1 MRAIRFTEQSK
12 ALNSAASEP
21 KLGRPASAPRLNRP
35 ASAASSAA
43 GLQASRGF
51 SASLSTL
58 PRSKA
63 RPQTSSGVRSTTVRS
78 TDDESEESLF
88 ELRDLPALAA
98 SSAEVYVL
106 PGAVGERLAHE
117 MKPPAQQA
125 RRKGTQAWV
134 QGDVQRAIQEFSS
147 AIDLE
152 PVGSRARTDA
162 LQLRCAGLLRAGRH
176 EEALTDAQ
184 LVVQA
189 LQGFDGAG
197 GLAGIV
203 ADATASG
210 SSVPGRSA
218 VAQAKLAS
226 EAARAAEYKVAAWQL
241 HGLALSGCERHAE
254 AAASFARALGLRP
267 DTPHA
272 AALTRQFLDAATACK
287 TTGQPASL
295 PLAVYLQGGPRAPPR
310 LAPERSPVFRLLLR
324 PRFPPWPLEL
334 NMQGLMGRIADP
346 TKSGGGG
353 GGSGEGGATADAGD
367 ADAGDGDART
377 TRFSMFCAFQQMPAE
392 PHMCL
397 ASHRP
402 RTCSH
407 LPTEYTMALLT
418 MALLTMALLARC
430 VASYRPDRESLVLL
444 QLRVDGQI
452 QALSNSSE
460 DAWELVRAIV
470 SIAGARHSK
479 YSWCAP

>member
-1 MRAIRFTEQSK
+1 MRALRFTEQSK
-12 ALNSAASEP
+12 ALQSSAVSET
-21 KLGRPASAPRLNRP
+21 KLGRPASAPRLNRPASAASLNRPASAASLNRP

-63 RPQTSSGVRSTTVRS
+63 RPQTSSGVRSTAATADPS
-78 TDDESEESLF
+78 EESEESLF

-98 SSAEVYVL
+98 GNAEVYVL
-106 PGAVGERLAHE
+106 PGSVGERLAHE
-117 MKPPAQQA
+117 MRPPAQQA

-176 EEALTDAQ
+176 AEALEDAQ
-184 LVVQA
+184 IVVQA

-197 GLAGIV
+197 GLASVV
-203 ADATASG
+203 AEATG

-218 VAQAKLAS
+218 VAQAKLA
-226 EAARAAEYKVAAWQL
+226 AAAAAAAEYKVAAWQL

-272 AALTRQFLDAATACK
+272 AALTRQFLDAASACK
-287 TTGQPASL
+287 TTGQPAAL
-295 PLAVYLQGGPRAPPR
+295 PLSVYLVRGTNARATLR

-334 NMQGLMGRIADP
+334 NMMGLMGRIADP
-346 TKSGGGG
+346 TKGGGGGGG
-353 GGSGEGGATADAGD
+353 GGSGADTATADAGD
-367 ADAGDGDART
+367 ADAGDSDART

-392 PHMCL
+392 PHMCV
-397 ASHRP
+397 
-402 RTCSH
+402 
-407 LPTEYTMALLT
+407 AL
-418 MALLTMALLARC
+418 
-430 VASYRPDRESLVLL
+430 
-444 QLRVDGQI
+444 
-452 QALSNSSE
+452 
-460 DAWELVRAIV
+460 
-470 SIAGARHSK
+470 
-479 YSWCAP
+479 